1 MKKKKHIATSSCG
14 SIYSFLLFFSFF
26 TFFLADDLILDGNS
40 QRAVKTKT
48 TNLQVIQGINSKIT
62 KSGRIIMTGLI
73 IAIKN
78 NGFLAVSKIAAPIWV
93 LHTCMCRKVSLP
105 RLRLTTLWIDN
116 TWPLLVCDH
125 PRMCI
130 NAGVNIKV
138 YVFDT
143 KCNYRQFESRQ
154 E

>member
-26 TFFLADDLILDGNS
+26 SFFLAYDLILDGNS

-62 KSGRIIMTGLI
+62 ISGRIIMTGLI

-105 RLRLTTLWIDN
+105 RLRLTNFMD
-116 TWPLLVCDH
+116 
-125 PRMCI
+125 R
-130 NAGVNIKV
+130 
-138 YVFDT
+138 
-143 KCNYRQFESRQ
+143 
-154 E
+154 